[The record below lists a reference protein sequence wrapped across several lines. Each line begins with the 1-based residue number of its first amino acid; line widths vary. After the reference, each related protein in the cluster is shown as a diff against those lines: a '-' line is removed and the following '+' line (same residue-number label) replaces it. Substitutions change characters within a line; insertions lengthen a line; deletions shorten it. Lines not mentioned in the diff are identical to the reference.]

1 MPGAKGSG
9 GRREGAGRKP
19 RSFTLKAGDRLAL
32 TQRTPEGPLS
42 AGAMI
47 EVTEITRSYVKLL
60 VVSSNGGTEGD
71 TLTLIR

>member
-32 TQRTPEGPLS
+32 TQRTPEGPLP
-42 AGAMI
+42 GAMI
-47 EVTEITRSYVKLL
+47 EVTEITRSSVKLL